1 MCYMENKSLFF
12 RRHEKRPNFFLQMFF
27 MFNMITDSFLVKK
40 WEAVERARRYA
51 CRNLLNLDCEGSIR
65 FSIFQDA

>member
-1 MCYMENKSLFF
+1 MKNGQIF
-12 RRHEKRPNFFLQMFF
+12 PANVF

-40 WEAVERARRYA
+40 WEAVERGRRYA

>member
-1 MCYMENKSLFF
+1 
-12 RRHEKRPNFFLQMFF
+12 MFF

-40 WEAVERARRYA
+40 WEAVERGRRYA